1 MATTICAVNPAYPHF
16 KGSASAGDDHDDNHA
31 YVDDDD
37 HESCVD
43 DDDDDGIT
51 SRRVAVEPSDYER
64 NLRKSLNILAK
75 LPKTL
80 VILLAPIQVMMMMLM
95 IMMMT
100 NILAKLPKTLVIL
113 LAPIQVTIIIIS
125 DQTLVILEAP
135 IYVIES
141 DDFDDDDGDHP

>member
-16 KGSASAGDDHDDNHA
+16 KGLASAGDDHDDNHV

-37 HESCVD
+37 HDGCVD

-95 IMMMT
+95 IMMMMM
-100 NILAKLPKTLVIL
+100 IMA
-113 LAPIQVTIIIIS
+113 IIVAMMMIVAGVSHQIPSSS
-125 DQTLVILEAP
+125 DQ
-135 IYVIES
+135 S
-141 DDFDDDDGDHP
+141 